1 MALRDLFKRKKKEEV
16 KEKKEEKKEVE
27 KKPESVKK
35 EPVKPVKKTKPSL
48 KGFAYQ
54 ILKSPH
60 VTEKATDLVKESKY
74 VFKVYQKAN
83 KTEIKKAVESLY
95 NVNVLSVKIIKVP
108 PKKRVFK
115 GIKGERSGY
124 KKAIVEVLKG
134 QKIDIAPG

>member
-1 MALRDLFKRKKKEEV
+1 MAFKDLFKRKKKEEV

-60 VTEKATDLVKESKY
+60 ITEKATGLVKENKY
-74 VFKVYQKAN
+74 VFKVYPRAN
-83 KTEIKKAVESLY
+83 KTEIKRAVSLLY
-95 NVNVLSVKIIKVP
+95 NVDVLSVKIIKVP
-108 PKKRVFK
+108 PKKRIFK

-124 KKAIVEVLKG
+124 KKAIVEVPKG
-134 QKIDIAPG
+134 QKIDIASG

>member
-1 MALRDLFKRKKKEEV
+1 MAFKDLFKRKKKKEV
-16 KEKKEEKKEVE
+16 KETKKEEKEVE

-35 EPVKPVKKTKPSL
+35 EPVKPVKKIKPGL
-48 KGFAYQ
+48 KGFAYG

-60 VTEKATDLVKESKY
+60 VTEKATDLAKENKY

-83 KTEIKKAVESLY
+83 KTEIKKAVASLY
-95 NVNVLSVKIIKVP
+95 NVDVLSVKIIKVP

-124 KKAIVEVLKG
+124 KKAIVEVSKG
-134 QKIDIAPG
+134 QKIEIAPG